1 MRDRRSTTHEDD
13 RRNTTH
19 EDDRRNTTRV
29 NDRRRDGSLITGF
42 KIVGAVLVVISFI
55 LYLL

>member
-13 RRNTTH
+13 RRNTT
-19 EDDRRNTTRV
+19 RV
-29 NDRRRDGSLITGF
+29 NNRRRDCSLITEF
-42 KIVGAVLVVISFI
+42 KIVGVVLVVISFI